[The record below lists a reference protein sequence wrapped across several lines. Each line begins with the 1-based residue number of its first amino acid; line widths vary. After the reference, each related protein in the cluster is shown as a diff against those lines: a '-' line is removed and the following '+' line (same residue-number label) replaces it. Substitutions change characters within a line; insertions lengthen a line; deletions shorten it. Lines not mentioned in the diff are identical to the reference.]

1 MKNTGCNLLIISLY
15 ADEMH
20 KLFEMTNMGEMFY
33 FLGVEIHQNHKR
45 IFICQRKYAN
55 EVLSQ
60 IWYEK

>member
-1 MKNTGCNLLIISLY
+1 MK
-15 ADEMH
+15 
-20 KLFEMTNMGEMFY
+20 KLFEMTNKGEISY
-33 FLGVEIHQNHKR
+33 VLGMEIHQDHKG